1 MIYLCLET
9 VFADKITKKKHEK
22 KTDFDLNWQPELT
35 EL

>member
-22 KTDFDLNWQPELT
+22 TDFDLNWEPELT